1 MFFRFLILV
10 FFGFLVIAVLVFYRT
25 VEVESPPRELR
36 FMVEEQR
43 PAITFLLGQD
53 KEGQHFFQLAEQHFL
68 LDSAEKTDRVVK
80 SCRSLHSILDY
91 LQSTPDQKPWG
102 VINLVAHGNMWGGLS
117 VPIREEGERAFPKE
131 LFRAAMDGQFPV
143 LPASSVDEKTRINIW
158 ACGIGKNPLINLAL
172 EMLFTNEDGVAA
184 DIYASPYFVIF
195 REVEGRE
202 APVRLNLSYWPY
214 FFRSGYRPSETEISR
229 QLAMQYPDAAVPW
242 KEALQSENPDP
253 DQVVFHNEFKV
264 PVVWT
269 VLYPDKNSR
278 PDIGTDEQ
286 KMDWINNQSP
296 LMQKIEDLEIPLEK
310 YHWTVNKILFR
321 HPDGRI
327 QPAIKAIGLCTVL
340 CVLGPSTG
348 SGCPSTG
355 SR

>member
-10 FFGFLVIAVLVFYRT
+10 FSGFLVMAALLLYRT
-25 VEVESPPRELR
+25 VEWVSA
-36 FMVEEQR
+36 
-43 PAITFLLGQD
+43 PARAPFIADKQQPSITFLLGQD

-68 LDSAEKTDRVVK
+68 LDSTEKTDRVVK
-80 SCRSLHSILDY
+80 SCRSLYSMLEY
-91 LQSTPDQKPWG
+91 LKTTPHQQPWG
-102 VINLVAHGNMWGGLS
+102 VINLVVHGNMWGGLS
-117 VPIREEGERAFPKE
+117 LPMWEEGERAYPKE
-131 LFRAAMDGQFPV
+131 LYRAAMEGQFPV
-143 LPASSVDEKTRINIW
+143 LPASSVDEKTRVNIW

-172 EMLFTNEDGVAA
+172 ETLFTNEDGVAA
-184 DIYASPYFVIF
+184 DIYASPDFVVF
-195 REVEGRE
+195 REVAGRE

-229 QLAMQYPDAAVPW
+229 QLAMQYPDAAVAW
-242 KEALQSENPDP
+242 KQALQTENPES
-253 DQVVFHNEFKV
+253 DQAVFFNEFKV

-286 KMDWINNQSP
+286 KMHWIKNQSQ
-296 LMQKIEDLEIPLEK
+296 LMQKVKDLEIPLEK
-310 YHWTVNKILFR
+310 YHWTVNKILYR
-321 HPDGRI
+321 HPDGRM

-348 SGCPSTG
+348 CPSAG
-355 SR
+355 

>member
-10 FFGFLVIAVLVFYRT
+10 FSGFLVMAALLFYRT
-25 VEVESPPRELR
+25 VEWVSA
-36 FMVEEQR
+36 
-43 PAITFLLGQD
+43 PARVPFITDKQQPSITFLLGQD

-68 LDSAEKTDRVVK
+68 LDSTEKTDRVVK
-80 SCRSLHSILDY
+80 SCRSLYSMLEY
-91 LQSTPDQKPWG
+91 LKTTPGQQPWG
-102 VINLVAHGNMWGGLS
+102 VINLVVHGNMWGGLS
-117 VPIREEGERAFPKE
+117 LPMWEEGERAYPKE

-143 LPASSVDEKTRINIW
+143 LPASSVDEKTRVNIW

-184 DIYASPYFVIF
+184 DIYASPDFVVF
-195 REVEGRE
+195 REVAGRE

-229 QLAMQYPDAAVPW
+229 QLAMQYPDAAVAW
-242 KEALQSENPDP
+242 KQALQTENPES
-253 DQVVFHNEFKV
+253 DQAVFFNEFKV

-286 KMDWINNQSP
+286 KMHWIKNQSQ
-296 LMQKIEDLEIPLEK
+296 LMQKVKDLEIPLEK
-310 YHWTVNKILFR
+310 YHWTVNKILYQ
-321 HPDGRI
+321 HPDGRM

-348 SGCPSTG
+348 CPSAG
-355 SR
+355 